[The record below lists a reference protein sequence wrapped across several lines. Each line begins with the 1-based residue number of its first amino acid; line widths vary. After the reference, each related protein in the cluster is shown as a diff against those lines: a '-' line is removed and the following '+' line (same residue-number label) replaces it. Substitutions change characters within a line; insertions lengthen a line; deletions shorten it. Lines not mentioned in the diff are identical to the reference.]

1 VTVGAP
7 TPSRLRI
14 DTGSLRAGHFAV
26 GRDHPEFAEAGQ
38 MRRHEFVFP
47 RTSVWIEHEGERPF
61 IADPTVVTYYNRH
74 EPYRRRVL
82 SAEGDRCDWY
92 SFDTAV
98 LTDLVGHLDP
108 SAEDRPE
115 RPFRFRQGPTDP
127 VAYAQQR
134 LVAHH
139 LDGPEPADL
148 VQVEEVM
155 LDVLARVLARSY
167 AARGLL
173 VPAPSVAKLATAQDV
188 VQRVR
193 AYALVRLDQH
203 LTLSTLARRADCSPF
218 QLCRAFRQATGG
230 TVHRWLLRLRLL
242 ASLERVA
249 EPRSDLTTVALDF
262 GFASHSHFTAAFRR
276 AFGLTPSDLRRRAQ
290 ARTLARLRVTGG
302 CGQRLAR
309 T

>member
-7 TPSRLRI
+7 PSRLRV

-47 RTSVWIEHEGERPF
+47 RTSVWIEHAGERPF

-82 SAEGDRCDWY
+82 SPEGDRCDWY
-92 SFDTAV
+92 SFDAAV
-98 LTDLVGHLDP
+98 LADLVGRLDP

-155 LDVLARVLARSY
+155 LDVLARVLRRSY
-167 AARGLL
+167 AARGLAA
-173 VPAPSVAKLATAQDV
+173 PAPTVATLAAAQEV
-188 VQRVR
+188 VERVR
-193 AYALVRLDQH
+193 SYALVHLDQR
-203 LTLSTLARRADCSPF
+203 LTLADLARRAERSPF
-218 QLCRAFRQATGG
+218 QLCRAFRRATGG
-230 TVHRWLLRLRLL
+230 AVHRWLLRLRLH

-249 EPRSDLTTVALDF
+249 EPGSDLTTVALDF

-276 AFGLTPSDLRRRAQ
+276 TFGLTPSELRRRAR
-290 ARTLARLRVTGG
+290 ARTVARLRVSAG
-302 CGQRLAR
+302 
-309 T
+309 

>member
-1 VTVGAP
+1 VPVAAP
-7 TPSRLRI
+7 PSRLRV
-14 DTGSLRAGHFAV
+14 DTGSLRAGHFAI

-74 EPYRRRVL
+74 QPYRRRVL
-82 SAEGDRCDWY
+82 SPEGDRCDWY
-92 SFDTAV
+92 SFDAAV
-98 LTDLVGHLDP
+98 VADLVGRLDP

-115 RPFRFRQGPTDP
+115 RPFRFRHGPTDP

-139 LDGPEPADL
+139 LDGPEPLDL

-155 LDVLARVLARSY
+155 LGVLARVLRRSY
-167 AARGLL
+167 AARGLAVRSTL
-173 VPAPSVAKLATAQDV
+173 SALAAAQDV
-188 VQRVR
+188 VERVR
-193 AYALVRLDQH
+193 AYALVHLDQR
-203 LTLSTLARRADCSPF
+203 LTLADLAGRADCSPF

-230 TVHRWLLRLRLL
+230 AVHRWLLRLRLH

-249 EPRSDLTTVALDF
+249 EPGSDLTTVALDF

-276 AFGLTPSDLRRRAQ
+276 AFGLTPSELRRRAR
-290 ARTLARLRVTGG
+290 ARTLASLRVRGR
-302 CGQRLAR
+302 C
-309 T
+309 